1 MTVLV
6 VDDSAPDR
14 ELVGDLLEKD
24 AGLDVE
30 YAADGAEALARIER
44 ALPHLVLTDLIMPQL
59 NGLQLV
65 AAVRDKYPLV
75 PVILM
80 TSGGS
85 EELAVQALEQGAA
98 SYVPKRMLVD
108 DLLGTVRKVLAVSSR
123 QRSHIRLMGCMA
135 RSDSTF
141 ALENDVSLI
150 APLVTYLQE
159 QVSHM
164 GLCEETERTRLGV
177 ALEEALVNALYHG
190 NLELGSDLRAKD
202 EQAYYALIAQRR
214 GQSPYRDRRI
224 HVEASLS
231 RRGAKFV
238 VRDEGSGFDP
248 SALPDPTDPANLYK
262 ASGRGVLLMR
272 TFMDEV
278 VYNDVGNT
286 VTLTKRCAAG
296 GDAIRQEEP

>member
-30 YAADGAEALARIER
+30 YAADGAEALASIER
-44 ALPHLVLTDLIMPQL
+44 ALPDLVLTDLIMPQL
-59 NGLQLV
+59 NGLELV

-108 DLLGTVRKVLAVSSR
+108 DLLGTVRRVLAVSSR
-123 QRSHIRLMGCMA
+123 QRSQIRLMGCMA
-135 RSDSTF
+135 KSDSTF
-141 ALENDVSLI
+141 VLENDVSLI

-159 QVSHM
+159 QISHL
-164 GLCEETERTRLGV
+164 GLCEEAERTRLGV

-190 NLELGSDLRAKD
+190 NLEVGSELRTKD
-202 EQAYYALIAQRR
+202 EKAYYALIAQRR
-214 GQSPYRDRRI
+214 RQSPYRDRRI

-231 RRGAKFV
+231 RRGAVFV

-248 SALPDPTDPANLYK
+248 SALPDPTDPTNLYK
-262 ASGRGVLLMR
+262 VSGRGVLLMR

-278 VYNDVGNT
+278 VYNDAGNA
-286 VTLTKRCAAG
+286 VTLTKRCASSSA
-296 GDAIRQEEP
+296 AIQREEP